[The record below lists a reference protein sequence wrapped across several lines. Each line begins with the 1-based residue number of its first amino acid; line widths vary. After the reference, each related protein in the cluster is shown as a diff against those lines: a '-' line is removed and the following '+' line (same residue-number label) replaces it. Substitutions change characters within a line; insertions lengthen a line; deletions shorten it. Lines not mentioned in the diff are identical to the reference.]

1 MVESKREVTSTY
13 HFDSQLNLAYFFV
26 VVVAVV
32 PGMVVS
38 TGESS
43 LRVVNNCAL
52 QKDNI

>member
-1 MVESKREVTSTY
+1 MVESRREVTSTY
-13 HFDSQLNLAYFFV
+13 HFDSQLNLAYFF